1 MNIQI
6 LYPNLYYLNIVDTMQ
21 VEGLISLVD
30 RINIKENLK
39 IILVYKLE
47 LTCLFETLET
57 VLPAS
62 LMKTLYF
69 TGTPLTVEFMV
80 SLRLFL

>member
-1 MNIQI
+1 MNIQV

-39 IILVYKLE
+39 MIL
-47 LTCLFETLET
+47 
-57 VLPAS
+57 A
-62 LMKTLYF
+62 
-69 TGTPLTVEFMV
+69 
-80 SLRLFL
+80 